1 MGEAFS
7 GSSCAV
13 NLGAGCVDLSLVA
26 RGECMCR
33 PLCDFAL
40 NTGLGH
46 LYLSKLSSILSPR
59 VSVCKISSQQST
71 QGLVNN
77 LTITL
82 GIGTGTREVEDLWP
96 LGHRH
101 FSFNNNNVRSTV
113 ISLFSVL

>member
-33 PLCDFAL
+33 PLCVFAL
-40 NTGLGH
+40 NTGLEH
-46 LYLSKLSSILSPR
+46 LYLSKLSTILSPR
-59 VSVCKISSQQST
+59 VSVCKISSQQSI

-82 GIGTGTREVEDLWP
+82 GIGTGMVEDLWP

-101 FSFNNNNVRSTV
+101 FSFNNNNVRTV
-113 ISLFSVL
+113 SSVFSVL